1 MIKRDKEFYTRS
13 NKIIE
18 KLAKSNLSG
27 TDLKYC
33 LVLYRK
39 TFGYGK
45 YEDRISRSQIA
56 FMTGILEV
64 HVSRTEKRLKDKK
77 IIHKNSKSKGF
88 NLNTDQW
95 EKVPGLVPFK
105 KVPELVSKGTNRAE
119 KKGTNAGTYKETTK
133 KSPNKGVRSRSKRT
147 RKEVDKLEGKA
158 WLRADMELSGKF
170 TKKFIDEYLS
180 TAEFT
185 PLYDAYYELGLA
197 YKVRDSEAWLIAK
210 LVK

>member
-1 MIKRDKEFYTRS
+1 MIKRDKEFYARQ
-13 NKIIE
+13 NKILD

-56 FMTGILEV
+56 IMTGMLEV
-64 HVSRTEKRLKDKK
+64 NVSRTEKRLRNKN
-77 IIHKNSKSKGF
+77 IIFANSKTKGF

-95 EKVPGLVPFK
+95 EKVSTLIPFK
-105 KVPELVSKGTNRAE
+105 KVSDLIPKGINQAD
-119 KKGTNAGTYKETTK
+119 KKGISIDTYKETTK
-133 KSPNKGVRSRSKRT
+133 KSPNKGARLTPQMT
-147 RKEVDKLEGKA
+147 RKEVDKLEGKP
-158 WLRADMELSGKF
+158 WLKAEMEFSGKF
-170 TKKFIDEYLS
+170 TKRFIDQYLGM
-180 TAEFT
+180 AEFT